1 MSETVAQEVL
11 SDNEQSSFGL
21 QDCNLSEI
29 TKVRKQRD
37 HPYTKHLNRIKS
49 KICYYKKGEPSPET
63 NSYIDA
69 LEYERFVLKLNP
81 HDMQV
86 IEKFCHFNKL
96 PHDINAIRN
105 LFVSKIK

>member
-1 MSETVAQEVL
+1 MSETVAQEVM
-11 SDNEQSSFGL
+11 SDSQSEPEL
-21 QDCNLSEI
+21 AHDSEI
-29 TKVRKQRD
+29 TKVRKQRE

-63 NSYIDA
+63 KSMIDA

-96 PHDINAIRN
+96 PHDINAIRD

>member
-1 MSETVAQEVL
+1 MSQESVQEVL
-11 SDNEQSSFGL
+11 SD
-21 QDCNLSEI
+21 SEI

-49 KICYYKKGEPSPET
+49 KICYYKKSESENT
-63 NSYIDA
+63 TLIDA

-86 IEKFCHFNKL
+86 IEKFCQFNKL
-96 PHDINAIRN
+96 DHDINAIRN
-105 LFVSKIK
+105 GFISKIK

>member
-1 MSETVAQEVL
+1 MSQESVQEVL
-11 SDNEQSSFGL
+11 SDSQSEPEL
-21 QDCNLSEI
+21 AHDSEI

-86 IEKFCHFNKL
+86 IEKFCQFNKL
-96 PHDINAIRN
+96 DHDINAIRN
-105 LFVSKIK
+105 GFISKIK